1 MFAVPKNPVLGAF
14 FRQESDYVE
23 ADRPFIVCFKTRT
36 VKRDSLRLVNGPS
49 VNHCVVKYTFSQ
61 TRINLKAS
69 NVLSVHIS

>member
-14 FRQESDYVE
+14 FRQENVE
-23 ADRPFIVCFKTRT
+23 ADRPFIVCFKKRT
-36 VKRDSLRLVNGPS
+36 VKRDNLRLVNGPS